1 MAPYPQIDPAQ
12 LTEVSSVTYRARD
25 GLNIPAYL
33 TLPKGRQPKGLPL
46 IVMPHGGPF
55 ARDDWTY
62 DPLVQ
67 FLANRGYAVLQPQ
80 YRGTTGYG
88 RSFVAK
94 GSGEWGRG
102 MQDDL
107 DDGVSWLAQRG
118 TINPAR
124 VCLVGG
130 SYGGYAALWGV
141 IRNPDRY
148 RCAASFAA
156 VTDVARQLRENRKSF
171 SATRYFRE
179 WRTRVAGEGKFDLA
193 SVSPLAHAGRAQAT
207 RTHRAW
213 RNGLDSACPAKPRHG
228 QGARKKR
235 RERDLS
241 VLSRWRSQ
249 LREQ

>member
-1 MAPYPQIDPAQ
+1 
-12 LTEVSSVTYRARD
+12 
-25 GLNIPAYL
+25 
-33 TLPKGRQPKGLPL
+33 
-46 IVMPHGGPF
+46 
-55 ARDDWTY
+55 
-62 DPLVQ
+62 
-67 FLANRGYAVLQPQ
+67 
-80 YRGTTGYG
+80 
-88 RSFVAK
+88 
-94 GSGEWGRG
+94 

-107 DDGVSWLAQRG
+107 DDGVSWLAQSG

-193 SVSPLAHAGRAQAT
+193 SVSPLAHAGRLKRPVLIA
-207 RTHRAW
+207 H
-213 RNGLDSACPAKPRHG
+213 GEMDSTVLARQSHDMVKALEKSGANVTSVFYPAGGHNFASSEDLADFLKRLEEFL
-228 QGARKKR
+228 RKHNPA
-235 RERDLS
+235 
-241 VLSRWRSQ
+241 
-249 LREQ
+249 